1 MKKSVCIFALIVL
14 FGTTVFA
21 EITKKNRS
29 DIPFCGEK
37 TGSVTVNMK
46 TEGMCLA
53 FGSLWVTAP
62 DNDCVFKID
71 TTARKVTGII
81 SVKGMPI
88 AISATDSMV
97 IAGCYTGG
105 TIACIDPVSDSVSKR
120 ISIPGG
126 MPSSVITVNKDIWIP
141 SHGTGRICIFNS
153 EPADTGTDIPVG
165 DKPGFGILAGT
176 DVWVPCYGGTKI
188 VCIDTVSKK
197 STASIDGGQS
207 PVYAVFYDG
216 SVWVANHSEGRV
228 TRINPETKTES
239 VIRIPGTMLYGMAPL
254 DGFLWVASAWEKSL
268 FAIDPKT
275 NTVVK
280 RIAVNGNPY
289 QIIAVNKELW
299 VSAVNSDII
308 EVVKP

>member
-1 MKKSVCIFALIVL
+1 MKKSVCIFAFILSFSAAVS
-14 FGTTVFA
+14 A
-21 EITKKNRS
+21 EIPIKKTS
-29 DIPFCGEK
+29 DIPLCGKK

-53 FGSLWVTAP
+53 FGALWVTAP
-62 DNDCVFKID
+62 DNGRVFRID
-71 TTARKVTGII
+71 TAAKKITGII

-88 AISATDSMV
+88 PIAATDSMV
-97 IAGCYTGG
+97 LAGCYRDG
-105 TIACIDPVSDSVSKR
+105 TITCIDPVSNSVSKTV
-120 ISIPGG
+120 SVPGG
-126 MPSSVITVNKDIWIP
+126 MPSSLIIVNKNIWIP

-153 EPADTGTDIPVG
+153 EPADTGTAVPVG
-165 DKPGFGILAGT
+165 DKPGFGILSGT
-176 DVWVPCYGGTKI
+176 DVWCPCYGGTKI
-188 VCIDTVSKK
+188 VCIDTVSKNI
-197 STASIDGGQS
+197 TASVDGGRS
-207 PVYAVFYDG
+207 PVYAVLYDG
-216 SVWVANHSEGRV
+216 SVWVANHSEGRI

-254 DGFLWVASAWEKSL
+254 DGFLWVASTWEKNL
-268 FAIDPKT
+268 FAVDPET

-280 RIAVNGNPY
+280 RIAVSGNPY